1 MIVKRRADRDR
12 NNFKATALEFMKKYS
27 LAGAFLLLF
36 FFMRTAMV
44 PQGNVYDD
52 DTIETKS
59 NLRAKSSKYERDGF
73 MVLGMHRS
81 GTSMLAGSL
90 YTAAGY
96 AYGEEIRKVKTNPKG
111 TFELLP
117 VLTQNDLWME
127 HQGIKWDGDILAYDW
142 EQALNDKVSGTV
154 PFEEGQK
161 GLDILEN
168 TPANVPWLQKDPR
181 MCVALMTWRKLLN
194 KEPAILFTHRNP
206 LEVAQSLEY
215 RRNLNLK
222 RKKNIG
228 ILQPLPVTKGL
239 KLWIAYNQ
247 MAIQNSKGL
256 CMVRTT
262 EPSIMASPLTELT
275 RISDE
280 LTNKCGVAPPPKRIT
295 QADIDTFIDP
305 SLLHHRN
312 GSKQEGNREVLQS
325 FNGGSCLA
333 HAFDSNEE
341 KGTPEFEA
349 ERQTYLMAMKVYCDL
364 ESGVAFEDNYEWPK
378 YSIEN

>member
-1 MIVKRRADRDR
+1 MIKRTAGRYIKD
-12 NNFKATALEFMKKYS
+12 FKAVALKFVKKYS
-27 LAGAFLLLF
+27 LALAFLFLF
-36 FFMRTAMV
+36 LFMRNAMV
-44 PQGNVYDD
+44 PVGDVYDD
-52 DTIETKS
+52 DAIAPSSLGAKTIS
-59 NLRAKSSKYERDGF
+59 NNVRDGF

-96 AYGEEIRKVKTNPKG
+96 AYGEEIRMVKTNPKG

-127 HQGIKWDGDILAYDW
+127 HQGIKWDGNVLAYDW
-142 EQALNDKVSGTV
+142 EQALKDKVSGAV
-154 PFEEGQK
+154 PFVEGQK
-161 GLDILEN
+161 GLEILEN
-168 TPANVPWLQKDPR
+168 TPENVPWLQKDPR
-181 MCVALMTWRKLLN
+181 MCIALMTWRKLLK
-194 KEPAILFTHRNP
+194 KEPAIVFTHRNP

-275 RISDE
+275 RISNE
-280 LTNKCGVAPPPKRIT
+280 LTTKCGVAPPPKRIT

-305 SLLHHRN
+305 KLLHHRH
-312 GSKQEGNREVLQS
+312 GSKVEDNREVLQS

-341 KGTPEFEA
+341 SGTREFEA
-349 ERQTYLMAMKVYCDL
+349 ERQTYLMAMKVFCDL
-364 ESGVAFEDNYEWPK
+364 ESGVAFEDHYEWPK
-378 YSIEN
+378 YSIDN